1 MRKTI
6 LLLLL
11 LISVPFH
18 AERHVV
24 VATYD
29 SKCVSSALVVTDY
42 LLIRN
47 DSILL
52 TCTDG
57 NVILKSA
64 LCDLRSIS
72 VQDMEPTS
80 VQTVSLTDT
89 AGIQSG
95 KAVKLLEDGLLYIVR
110 DNVKYSTNGV
120 LVP

>member
-1 MRKTI
+1 MRKI
-6 LLLLL
+6 FLLLLL

-24 VATYD
+24 IATYD
-29 SKCVSSALVVTDY
+29 GKCVSSAINVTDY
-42 LLIRN
+42 ILVRN

-52 TCTDG
+52 ACTDG

-80 VQTVSLTDT
+80 VQTVSLADT
-89 AGIQSG
+89 TGIQSG

-120 LVP
+120 QVP